1 MSEVI
6 RIQAARIPD
15 RDRLLSML
23 AEHGHD
29 ATPVEDVK
37 IDVHCHA
44 EGGGCG
50 RVVYERAEDA
60 VMAIG
65 DAFIPVKHDGVIY
78 IRPPVG

>member
-6 RIQAARIPD
+6 VSRRRESPIAIGCFNARRIRPR
-15 RDRLLSML
+15 RDAGR
-23 AEHGHD
+23 GGR
-29 ATPVEDVK
+29 
-37 IDVHCHA
+37 IDVRCNA